1 MVPAMGELRADR
13 ASRIALGWLAGICL
27 GLALM
32 APAQAVAQE
41 SENPFEADEDPFA
54 EDDGSEGQASESEG
68 EEEIPPPTVPEG
80 YGNGGGQ
87 QPPPQQGYAQP
98 AQPGYGQPVY
108 PGTVQQRPPRLQRMP
123 YREGMEIP
131 PGGRVVAK
139 RRTGLLISGAAMFGI
154 SYATSITLYLDVVT
168 FREWM
173 LVPVIGP
180 FVEIGNDDITSGGRL
195 LLAIDG
201 LVQTTG
207 LTLFILGLVS
217 KRHFVEYYAE
227 LNEPGWRVRPRL
239 GATGG
244 GLDLSARF

>member
-1 MVPAMGELRADR
+1 MGELRADR

-80 YGNGGGQ
+80 YGNGNGNGGGQ

-123 YREGMEIP
+123 YRQGMEIP

-154 SYATSITLYLDVVT
+154 SYATSITLYLDIIA